1 MNKHSRPSIKE
12 ILSEDYW
19 KNNENETK
27 LSLKDIIKM
36 VGILGSLTIIS
47 GSGIFLVPLIVSPI
61 QKLYGKIGI
70 KCKKTMEQEFF
81 CSYSIAVL
89 SLVLSLKAKE
99 SNIVAI
105 DDTQD
110 GSIIEAELPP
120 DWKCFPGRLFFEIF
134 DKGTSIILIKGMS
147 IIKGQLIDYGKGK
160 KTLRE
165 IFANTELTIHKIT
178 SNGIE
183 TL

>member
-1 MNKHSRPSIKE
+1 MNEHSRPSIKK

-19 KNNENETK
+19 KNNENEKK
-27 LSLKDIIKM
+27 LPLKDIFKI
-36 VGILGSLTIIS
+36 VGILGGMSIIS
-47 GSGIFLVPLIVSPI
+47 GSGIFLVPIIAGPV
-61 QKLYGKIGI
+61 QKMYGKIGI
-70 KCKKTMEQEFF
+70 KCKKTMEQEFS

-110 GSIIEAELPP
+110 GSVIEAELPP

-134 DKGTSIILIKGMS
+134 DKGTSTILIKGIS

-178 SNGIE
+178 SNEIE
-183 TL
+183 I